1 MIKKL
6 LNAFANTI
14 TAVLLTTGL
23 VLPAYALEIGDQ
35 APELEL
41 PGDGQTVK
49 ISKRPGK
56 VIYLD
61 FWASW
66 CGPCRQSFPWM
77 NAMQEKYKGQDF
89 QVIGVNL
96 DTQPED
102 AEKFLSKLPAKF
114 TVAYDSKGI
123 SARSYGVK
131 GMPTSLLI
139 GKDGKVIYQHIG
151 FNNESREKL
160 EQVIQAAV
168 EGRK

>member
-1 MIKKL
+1 MQNGLFSL
-6 LNAFANTI
+6 LARTAFS
-14 TAVLLTTGL
+14 LLFSLGL
-23 VLPAYALEIGDQ
+23 FSSAHGLEVGQQ

-41 PGDGQTVK
+41 PGDGQSVK
-49 ISKRPGK
+49 ILKNPGK

-77 NAMQEKYKGQDF
+77 NAMQEKYKGSDF
-89 QVIGVNL
+89 QVLGINL
-96 DTQPED
+96 DVQSDE
-102 AEKFLSKLPAKF
+102 AQKFLAKVPAKF
-114 TVAYDSKGI
+114 TIAYDAKGM
-123 SARSYGVK
+123 SPRLYGVK
-131 GMPTSLLI
+131 GMPTSFLI

-160 EQVIQAAV
+160 EQAIQAAI